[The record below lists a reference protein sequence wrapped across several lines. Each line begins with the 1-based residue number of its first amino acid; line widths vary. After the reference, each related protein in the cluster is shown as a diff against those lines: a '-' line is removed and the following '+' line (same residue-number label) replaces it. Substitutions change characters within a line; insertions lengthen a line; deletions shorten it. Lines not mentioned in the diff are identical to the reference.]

1 MNDLQMT
8 KNGDLAIFGFDVH
21 TTDSIEQEILI
32 KLRWFF
38 AEWVYNRSYGV
49 KWFEK
54 VLIKN
59 PSKLIVRRML
69 EDAILSVD
77 GVVSVQD
84 MTLSIH
90 SRQRVAR
97 ISFKAITNQG
107 KIDMMEFVPL
117 GADADGAGIIATIR
131 GRNLILKMDDTLCY
145 VQGSSLIFT
154 EKAPVSVNGTT
165 LVIGG
170 MNGKN

>member
-21 TTDSIEQEILI
+21 TNHSIEQAILI

-38 AEWVYNRSYGV
+38 NERIYNRSYGV

-77 GVVSVQD
+77 GVD
-84 MTLSIH
+84 PGEGRTITIH
-90 SRQRVAR
+90 SRQRVAP
-97 ISFKAITNQG
+97 SG
-107 KIDMMEFVPL
+107 
-117 GADADGAGIIATIR
+117 
-131 GRNLILKMDDTLCY
+131 
-145 VQGSSLIFT
+145 
-154 EKAPVSVNGTT
+154 
-165 LVIGG
+165 
-170 MNGKN
+170 

>member
-21 TTDSIEQEILI
+21 TTDSIEQAILI

-77 GVVSVQD
+77 GVASVQD
-84 MTLSIH
+84 MTLSIN

-117 GADADGAGIIATIR
+117 GADAEGEGIFAHIYGKSSSFCKWNDIGNRRHEWRKLTPS
-131 GRNLILKMDDTLCY
+131 
-145 VQGSSLIFT
+145 GS
-154 EKAPVSVNGTT
+154 K
-165 LVIGG
+165 
-170 MNGKN
+170 

>member
-8 KNGDLAIFGFDVH
+8 KTGDLAISGFDVH
-21 TTDSIEQEILI
+21 ATDSIEQAILI

-38 AEWVYNRSYGV
+38 AEWAYNRSYGV

-69 EDAILSVD
+69 EDAIMSVN
-77 GVVSVQD
+77 GVISVQD
-84 MTLSIH
+84 MALSIY

-97 ISFKAITNQG
+97 ISFKVITNQG

-117 GADADGAGIIATIR
+117 GADAEGEGIAAKVI
-131 GRNLILKMDDTLCY
+131 GKNLILKMDETLCY
-145 VQGSSLIFT
+145 VQGSSLIFK
-154 EKAPVSVNGTT
+154 EKAPVSVDGTT

>member
-21 TTDSIEQEILI
+21 TTDSIEQAILI

-97 ISFKAITNQG
+97 ISFKVITNQG

-117 GADADGAGIIATIR
+117 GATEEDFDVEVQGKR
-131 GRNLILKMDDTLCY
+131 LVLKMASTLCY
-145 VQGSSLIFT
+145 V
-154 EKAPVSVNGTT
+154 KGTT
-165 LVIGG
+165 LVFTAYAPVSADGTKLLVGG
-170 MNGKN
+170 IHGKN

>member
-21 TTDSIEQEILI
+21 TTDSIEQAILI

-38 AEWVYNRSYGV
+38 NEWIYNRSYGV

-117 GADADGAGIIATIR
+117 GADADDIIAYVQGNRLVIKASAAACHVIGTKLYFTKYANVR
-131 GRNLILKMDDTLCY
+131 KEGSKLILK
-145 VQGSSLIFT
+145 G
-154 EKAPVSVNGTT
+154 KA
-165 LVIGG
+165 
-170 MNGKN
+170 K

>member
-8 KNGDLAIFGFDVH
+8 KNGDLAIFSFDVH
-21 TTDSIEQEILI
+21 TTDSIEQAILI
-32 KLRWFF
+32 KLRGFF

-77 GVVSVQD
+77 GVASVQD
-84 MTLSIH
+84 MTLSIS

-117 GADADGAGIIATIR
+117 GADAEEEGITATVR
-131 GRNLILKMDDTLCY
+131 GRNLILEMDDTLCY